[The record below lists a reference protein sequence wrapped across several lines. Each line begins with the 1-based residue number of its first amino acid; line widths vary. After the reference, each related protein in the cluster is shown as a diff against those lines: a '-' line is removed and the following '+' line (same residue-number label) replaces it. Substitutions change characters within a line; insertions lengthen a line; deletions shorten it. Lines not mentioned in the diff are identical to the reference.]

1 MVTDELAFMKR
12 IRRRIL
18 AGNWEFFAV
27 TAPGL
32 EKICRNECDSFPF
45 LNATFEAVK
54 GGVEFSGRVHLIY
67 EANLYIRTA
76 NRIIMRI
83 GGFKATNFRQLEKK
97 LSEFSW
103 ELFLNPYNTVEVKV
117 STTHSRLYHTD
128 AVADRIHDILD
139 GYLCGLTKKYMPS
152 EDLTQTLYVR
162 IVDDQVTLSLDSSG
176 EILYKRGIKT
186 HGGIAPLRETTACAA
201 LLLAGYNGHEPLI
214 DPMCGSGTFSIEA
227 AMMALNIPPGWFRK
241 FAFMQ
246 WPCFNPS
253 RWEYIRGLS
262 KKQFLEAKQPIIFAS
277 DIDVRMCRE
286 LEKSIIQN
294 GFDHIIKVNEGLD
307 FFTLCPEK
315 FTDVPGLVVLNP
327 PYGLRMESLE
337 TGTEKFFQEIFKKL
351 KKDYKLWK
359 FAIIIPSKHLLR
371 TARVPLKVKPLF
383 HGGLRLFL
391 LYGTV
396 PG

>member
-1 MVTDELAFMKR
+1 V
-12 IRRRIL
+12 
-18 AGNWEFFAV
+18 NWEFFAV

-45 LNATFEAVK
+45 LNSTFEAVK

-76 NRIIMRI
+76 NRIMMRI
-83 GGFKATNFRQLEKK
+83 GGFKAANFRQLEKK

-103 ELFLNPYNTVEVKV
+103 ELFLNPHNTVEVKV

-128 AVADRIHDILD
+128 AVSDRIHEILD
-139 GYLCGLTKKYMPS
+139 VYLCGLTKKSMPS
-152 EDLTQTLYVR
+152 EDLIQTLYVR
-162 IVDDQVTLSLDSSG
+162 IVDDRVILSLDGSG

-201 LLLAGYNGHEPLI
+201 LLLAGYKGHEPLI
-214 DPMCGSGTFSIEA
+214 DPMCGSGTFSLEA
-227 AMMALNIPPGWFRK
+227 AMMALNIPPGWFRQ

-246 WPCFNPS
+246 WPCFSPA
-253 RWEYIRGLS
+253 RWKFIRDQAQ
-262 KKQFLEAKQPIIFAS
+262 KQFLHVKKPMIFAS

-286 LEKSIIQN
+286 LENCVIKS
-294 GFDHIIKVNEGLD
+294 GFDHIIKVNEGVD
-307 FFTLCPEK
+307 FFALCPEN
-315 FTDVPGLVVLNP
+315 FTDRPGLVVLNP
-327 PYGLRMESLE
+327 PYGLRMKSLD
-337 TGTEKFFQEIFKKL
+337 TGTDKFFQEIFKKL
-351 KKDYKLWK
+351 KKDFKKWK
-359 FAIIIPSKHLLR
+359 MAVIIPSKHLVP
-371 TARVPLKVKPLF
+371 TAAIPLKVKPFF

-391 LYGTV
+391 VYGSI